1 LSNAGSVVLR
11 RRAEANLASHDHHAA
26 RLVRADLESLAH
38 ELTVHQAELEIQNE
52 ELREARAA
60 AEVARNRYLDLYD
73 FAPVG
78 YFTLDEHN
86 RIVEANLTGCRL
98 LQMDRR
104 TIKNRLFTKSIAVDE
119 TERFYMHRKGTLES
133 EDRQTFE
140 LKMQKADGSL
150 FYAQLDSIKAGKER
164 LRVALHDISERK
176 KMEAALVEAVE
187 REAAVSALS
196 SKLVSSVSI
205 SDISEEVLKSAARF
219 TLSAHGFVGYVDL
232 ETGYMISPAMTKGI
246 GVSAQGKNETDVIK
260 DFGGFCELVVNSRRS
275 LLSNA
280 PTSDP
285 ALSGTKPGRAV
296 IHNLL
301 SAPAL
306 IGDEL
311 VGHVAVANSN
321 RSYTQRDLELVE
333 RLATVYAI
341 AVQRDR
347 TEARIRRLAF
357 HDPLTGLPNR
367 ALFDD
372 RYSVA
377 LAGARRYHKKI
388 GLMVIDIDHFK
399 TINDALGHSAGDEV
413 LKEFSRRL
421 LGVLRKSDTATR
433 LGGDEFVVMM
443 LNVVKSE
450 HIAKVAQK
458 MIDAIRDPFTLRG
471 QEVLITASVGIS
483 SYPED
488 AEDVETLLKC
498 ADAAMYRVKEAGRD
512 SYAFCTPVAET
523 QLQG

>member
-1 LSNAGSVVLR
+1 LSNVESVVLR
-11 RRAEANLASHDHHAA
+11 RKAEAQVASQDHRAAGLA
-26 RLVRADLESLAH
+26 RADLESLAH

-52 ELREARAA
+52 ELREARTA
-60 AEVARNRYLDLYD
+60 AEGARDRYLDLYD

-98 LQMDRR
+98 LQTDRR
-104 TIKNRLFTKSIAVDE
+104 TVKNKRFTTFIAADE
-119 TERFYMHRKGTLES
+119 TARFYMHRKRALES
-133 EDRQTFE
+133 EDRQTLE
-140 LKMQKADGSL
+140 LKMRKTDGTS
-150 FYAQLDSIKAGKER
+150 FYVQLDSIKSGEER
-164 LRVALHDISERK
+164 LRVALDDISERK

-187 REAAVSALS
+187 REAAVSELS

-205 SDISEEVLKSAARF
+205 SDISEQVLKSAARF
-219 TLSAHGFVGYVDL
+219 TRSEHGFVGYVDL
-232 ETGYMISPAMTKGI
+232 ETGYLISPAMTKGI
-246 GVSAQGKNETDVIK
+246 RVPSQGKNDPDVIK
-260 DFGGFCELVVNSRRS
+260 DFGGFCERVVDSRKS

-280 PTSDP
+280 PADDP
-285 ALSGTKPGRAV
+285 ALADTEPGRIP

-306 IGDEL
+306 IGEEL
-311 VGHVAVANSN
+311 VGHVALANSSRN
-321 RSYTQRDLELVE
+321 YTQPDLDLVE

-347 TEARIRRLAF
+347 TEARIRRLAY

-372 RYSVA
+372 RYAVA

-399 TINDALGHSAGDEV
+399 NINDALGHSAGDEV
-413 LKEFSRRL
+413 LKEFSGRL
-421 LGVLRKSDTATR
+421 LGILRKSDTVTR

-458 MIDAIRDPFTLRG
+458 ILEVTRKPFILRG

-483 SYPED
+483 SYPDD

-498 ADAAMYRVKEAGRD
+498 ADAAMYRAKETGRD
-512 SYAFCTPVAET
+512 NYAFCTAVTET
-523 QLQG
+523 RL